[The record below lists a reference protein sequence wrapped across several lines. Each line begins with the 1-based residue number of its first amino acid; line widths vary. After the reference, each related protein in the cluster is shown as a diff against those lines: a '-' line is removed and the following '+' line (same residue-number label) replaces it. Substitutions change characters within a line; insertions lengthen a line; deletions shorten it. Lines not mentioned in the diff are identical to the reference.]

1 VEVNKVMSIPLQ
13 QLSIKKLDKNKKQQ
27 KKKRPQHWNI
37 GVMLTLNKIKFQQ
50 KLETKHDLEIVF
62 PNGLFQDPN

>member
-1 VEVNKVMSIPLQ
+1 
-13 QLSIKKLDKNKKQQ
+13 
-27 KKKRPQHWNI
+27 
-37 GVMLTLNKIKFQQ
+37 MLTLNKIKFQQ